1 MPSQPRPPS
10 KRYREIFTLVEV
22 HGRTYADVAKELG
35 LQQKSVT
42 DICSKVRTWM
52 RRYGARWDRIS
63 ESRKRAA
70 IACELYVARLEHQWQ
85 EAMAAWYRSTQP
97 KQIAKAVFKGKVL
110 DRSEVTQ
117 RSQTGEVRYLMQA
130 ARVLEKICAMKQRP
144 PLSDHE
150 ETSDVY
156 VEDATLVERRLELD
170 ELLKLYGPG
179 GDQAPRAKCVDRE
192 YADPDS
198 PPSLRAA

>member
-1 MPSQPRPPS
+1 MSQPRPPC
-10 KRYREIFTLVEV
+10 KRYREIFTLIEV

-35 LQQKSVT
+35 MKQKSIT

-63 ESRKRAA
+63 ENKKRAA

-85 EAMAAWYRSTQP
+85 EAMAAWYRSCSPQR
-97 KQIAKAVFKGKVL
+97 IDKGVYKDGKL
-110 DRSEVTQ
+110 DRGEVTQ
-117 RSQTGEVRYLMQA
+117 RSQTGDVRYLRQA
-130 ARVLEKICAMKQRP
+130 ASVLEKICAMKQRP

-150 ETSDVY
+150 ETNDVY
-156 VEDATLVERRLELD
+156 VEEATLVERRLELT
-170 ELLKLYGPG
+170 ELLRLYGPG
-179 GDQAPRAKCVDRE
+179 GDQATRAECVDGQ
-192 YADPDS
+192 YTDPDT